1 MEASVTLVAD
11 PMPATA
17 GRRLGGSALAVTVC
31 SVAAQVL
38 AVGSQSV
45 VAKLFGAGSAMDAY
59 LAANTLP
66 QYVVAVLLGALGVVF
81 VPVFLEFDASGRA
94 DEAWTVASAVVTM
107 TATGLILFAV
117 AGVALAEPLLRLT
130 TPGLSEPTLRLAA
143 RIARVTWPSMAAAG
157 ITGLLTGMYHAKGRF
172 GWPAVIPV
180 MGAAL
185 NLALVVVFAQA
196 GVIAVAVAGAC
207 SVVMQTVALAW
218 GLAGRRRL
226 HASFRW
232 MQPGVAHV
240 VWLMWPLALS
250 NIVIRYTPVVDRY
263 LASSLPEGAISHLG
277 YAFRLATFATSFLSV
292 GISTV
297 VYPILIRNI
306 AANDVDGARRTLS
319 LALRVMWLGVA
330 PVIAIGIAVARPCV
344 ALLLERG
351 AFQMSDSAAVAAL
364 WRIYLISLAGAC
376 LGAVT
381 GRAFYAL
388 KATRVIAVMGVI
400 ESAGYAVYT
409 AVLAHQ
415 FGAEGVAAGYVLLFT
430 GSLVWHLPLLRWHLG
445 RRGGWGLAASFARTG
460 LFALLAGLG
469 AVVAISFVQ
478 SAGAQ
483 LVFGGAVGLTVYA
496 LFLALSRG
504 SETMWTVRA
513 AIDATR
519 ALLPRSA

>member
-1 MEASVTLVAD
+1 MEASATLVAD

-45 VAKLFGAGSAMDAY
+45 VAKLFGAGSSMDAY

-107 TATGLILFAV
+107 TAAGLIVFAV

-240 VWLMWPLALS
+240 LWLMWPLALS

-263 LASSLPEGAISHLG
+263 LASSLPEGAI
-277 YAFRLATFATSFLSV
+277 RLASARSYIRPSFGTSPPTT
-292 GISTV
+292 STV
-297 VYPILIRNI
+297 PGGRCRWPCASCGWVS
-306 AANDVDGARRTLS
+306 RRS
-319 LALRVMWLGVA
+319 SRSESRW
-330 PVIAIGIAVARPCV
+330 P
-344 ALLLERG
+344 
-351 AFQMSDSAAVAAL
+351 
-364 WRIYLISLAGAC
+364 
-376 LGAVT
+376 
-381 GRAFYAL
+381 GRAW
-388 KATRVIAVMGVI
+388 RCCSSAVRFRCP
-400 ESAGYAVYT
+400 T
-409 AVLAHQ
+409 APRWRRS
-415 FGAEGVAAGYVLLFT
+415 G
-430 GSLVWHLPLLRWHLG
+430 GS
-445 RRGGWGLAASFARTG
+445 
-460 LFALLAGLG
+460 
-469 AVVAISFVQ
+469 I
-478 SAGAQ
+478 
-483 LVFGGAVGLTVYA
+483 
-496 LFLALSRG
+496 
-504 SETMWTVRA
+504 
-513 AIDATR
+513 
-519 ALLPRSA
+519 